1 MSKQYDLVVIGTG
14 SVGNTVA
21 STCRE
26 AGWRVA
32 IIDSRPFGGTC
43 SLRGCDPKKVLAHA
57 AHQLAQVQRLE
68 GKGLAFKDLRLDWS
82 DLMRFK
88 RTFTDDVPESTEE
101 KFSNAGIE
109 CYHGRAR
116 FTGPNA
122 IAVNGETLEAK
133 HVCIAAGA
141 KPMELGIRGEGHF
154 AYSDDFLEMD
164 ELPRRIVFVGGG
176 YISFESAHVARR
188 AGADVHIV
196 HQDGRPLDP
205 FDADHVELVL
215 EASREAGIQIHL
227 NHEAKAIEKDG
238 DGYVLIA
245 DTDKGEVRFEADLV
259 IHGAGRVPQLD
270 DLDLEKA
277 HVERDGKGVA
287 VNDYLQS
294 PSNPAVYAGG
304 DATMTGKPLT
314 PVASYE
320 AQIVAHNLL
329 CGNEQTGDYRAI
341 PQVVFTLPKMAAV
354 GMTEEEANEQGLDVR
369 VSAGDAS
376 SWYSS
381 RHRGAEHSAYKVITE
396 KESGRILGAHLVYPH
411 AEEIINLFALA
422 MRNNLP
428 ADALQ
433 DLMMAYPTSASDI
446 GSMFSA

>member
-1 MSKQYDLVVIGTG
+1 MSKQYDVVVIGTG
-14 SVGNTVA
+14 VVGNTVA

-32 IIDSRPFGGTC
+32 IIDARPFGGTC
-43 SLRGCDPKKVLAHA
+43 SQRGCDPKKVLAHA

-68 GKGLAFKDLRLDWS
+68 GKGLAFQDLRLDWPA
-82 DLMRFK
+82 LMRFK

-101 KFSNAGIE
+101 KFSKAGID
-109 CYHGRAR
+109 CYHGRAH
-116 FTGPNA
+116 FTGPNTV
-122 IAVNGETLEAK
+122 AVDGETLEAK

-141 KPMELGIRGEGHF
+141 KPITLGIKGEEHF
-154 AYSDDFLEMD
+154 AYSDDFLELD
-164 ELPRRIVFVGGG
+164 ELPQRIVFVGGG
-176 YISFESAHVARR
+176 YISFESAHVAAR
-188 AGADVHIV
+188 AGANVHIV

-215 EASREAGIQIHL
+215 EASRAAGIQIHL
-227 NHEAKAIEKDG
+227 NHEASAIEKDG
-238 DGYVLIA
+238 DSYVLVA
-245 DTDKGEVRFEADLV
+245 DTDGGEARFEADLV

-270 DLDLEKA
+270 SLDLEKA
-277 HVERDGKGVA
+277 DVERDGKGVA

-294 PSNPAVYAGG
+294 LSNPAVCAGG

-314 PVASYE
+314 PVANYE
-320 AQIVAHNLL
+320 AQMIAHNLL
-329 CGNEQTGDYRAI
+329 CGNEQKGDYRAI

-354 GMTEEEANEQGLDVR
+354 GITEEEAKEQALDVQ

-376 SWYSS
+376 SWYAS
-381 RHRGAEHSAYKVITE
+381 RHRGAERSAYKVISE

-422 MRNNLP
+422 MRNDLP
-428 ADALQ
+428 ASALQ
-433 DLMMAYPTSASDI
+433 DLLIAYPTSASDI
-446 GSMFSA
+446 GSMLPA